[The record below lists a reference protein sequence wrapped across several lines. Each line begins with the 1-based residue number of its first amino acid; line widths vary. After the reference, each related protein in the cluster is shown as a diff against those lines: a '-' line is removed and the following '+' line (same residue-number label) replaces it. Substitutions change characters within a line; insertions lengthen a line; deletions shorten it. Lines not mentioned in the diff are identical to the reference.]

1 MRNMTSLGFLVAI
14 LLSLIPKVQAGPND
28 TIWTPLFNGSDKND
42 WDVKITGHPLN
53 WDSLNT
59 FRVAPCVN
67 DTGNCMELN
76 YSNYTNWNGNPWG
89 RAAYKL
95 RPFSY
100 YYLRA
105 KYQIFGTQTPGTPP
119 SAMQQSAI
127 LLHSQ
132 SIASLGLNQDWP
144 NAIENQLVG
153 PGNKLNAVGT
163 SNLCADGMAFQNAP
177 TGALNHTH
185 CTNVIGNP
193 MTLAPTWT
201 TVSALVLADS
211 LIDFFVGTKSV
222 ITFYKP
228 VQWNDNLITGNTI
241 SIVNGTPVT
250 GGFIGI
256 QGEGASIRFKT
267 LEIANLVGCKSNPAS
282 PEYRAYYVKDSAS
295 ACSAVH
301 VEENTKPFSSGI
313 SFNPIRGQLI
323 LDIPETFTAKISD
336 LSGTTVWARQG
347 QGRRDYDLKSIGPRG
362 IYFLSVSR
370 SGNAFSRKLLL
381 GP

>member
-1 MRNMTSLGFLVAI
+1 MRNITGLGLFLAI
-14 LLSLIPKVQAGPND
+14 LLSLNTKAQAGPND
-28 TIWTPLFNGSDKND
+28 TIWTPLFNGSDKID

-67 DTGNCMELN
+67 DTGNCLELN
-76 YSNYTNWNGNPWG
+76 YANYTNWNGNPWG

-105 KYQIFGTQTPGTPP
+105 KYQIFGTQTTGTPP

-132 SIASLGLNQDWP
+132 TMASLGLNQDWP

-185 CTNVIGNP
+185 CTNVIANP

-250 GGFIGI
+250 GDISESKAKAPPSVSKPWRSRTWSAARVIPLRPIIGHTTSKTVLRHALRCMWRKT
-256 QGEGASIRFKT
+256 QKLSPAAFPLIR
-267 LEIANLVGCKSNPAS
+267 
-282 PEYRAYYVKDSAS
+282 
-295 ACSAVH
+295 SAV
-301 VEENTKPFSSGI
+301 N
-313 SFNPIRGQLI
+313 
-323 LDIPETFTAKISD
+323 
-336 LSGTTVWARQG
+336 
-347 QGRRDYDLKSIGPRG
+347 
-362 IYFLSVSR
+362 
-370 SGNAFSRKLLL
+370 
-381 GP
+381 